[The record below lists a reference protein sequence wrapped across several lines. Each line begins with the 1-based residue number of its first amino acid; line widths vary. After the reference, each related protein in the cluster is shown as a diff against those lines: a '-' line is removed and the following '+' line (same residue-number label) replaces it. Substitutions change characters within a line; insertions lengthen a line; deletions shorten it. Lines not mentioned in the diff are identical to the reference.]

1 MNLRDK
7 LFWIKCTNSIPSW
20 VSIDTLDRY
29 YRSTSWS
36 VLDWHSINNSVDTGS
51 TLHRQF
57 GQLIFDWCT
66 GVVWHSA
73 NYELTVDQ
81 LLLIECWPPI
91 NGDVDRVQIEI
102 LSEGVNWRSWPNTQ
116 LPVPLL
122 HMIPCFIALMSSH
135 IFSMMNYTGLE
146 KTEGAYTCTL
156 TRSS

>member
-1 MNLRDK
+1 MNLGDK
-7 LFWIKCTNSIPSW
+7 LFWIMCTNSIHSQ
-20 VSIDTLDRY
+20 VSIDTLDWY
-29 YRSTSWS
+29 PRSTSWS

-57 GQLIFDWCT
+57 GRLIFDRCT

-81 LLLIECWPPI
+81 LLIECWLPI
-91 NGDVDRVQIEI
+91 DGDVDRVQIEI
-102 LSEGVNWRSWPNTQ
+102 LTEGVNWQSWPNTR

-135 IFSMMNYTGLE
+135 IFLMTNYTGLE